1 MFVAFGIYSD
11 VYKYDAILQDLELE
25 DHVAQNE
32 RSRGSGRRSLGEVA
46 QKNVKSESLVEAYVR
61 ERVAFL
67 ESHFDVSTFPSS
79 RCMLVNI
86 IDCFRSLSL

>member
-46 QKNVKSESLVEAYVR
+46 QKNVKSESLVEAYTASGKKYR
-61 ERVAFL
+61 NYI
-67 ESHFDVSTFPSS
+67 TG
-79 RCMLVNI
+79 VNI
-86 IDCFRSLSL
+86 ILIHL